1 MTKKIVI
8 KKLKKSL
15 QDDTY
20 YWFDKSPQERL
31 DALEQI
37 RREYHQWKYQDAQPR
52 FQRVYNVIKPSR
64 DKQGSRRTFRLK
76 PSFF

>member
-52 FQRVYNVIKPSR
+52 FQRVYNVIKRS
-64 DKQGSRRTFRLK
+64 
-76 PSFF
+76 